1 MYTDIRE
8 RLELE
13 SALRIGIESE
23 QLLLHYQPI
32 VCLKSGAVRGVE
44 ALVRWDHPQQGLLL
58 PEHFVSLAE
67 ETGLIV
73 GVGAWVLRAAC
84 VQAAQWRAEHPALG
98 LSMAVNISGRQLHE
112 ADIVEAT
119 RQALVASGV
128 DAGAVVL
135 EITESV
141 LMEQTDTALERLR
154 ELKGL
159 GVQLAIDDFGT
170 GYSSLGYLR
179 QFPIDILKIAKPF
192 VDDVSGGLDRSALA
206 RAIVGLGDTL
216 KLRTIAEGVE
226 LAEQRSALV
235 ELGCELGQGHYFAPA
250 MPAEAL
256 DTLLRTRGR
265 AVA

>member
-13 SALRIGIESE
+13 TALRGAIDAEE
-23 QLLLHYQPI
+23 LVLHYQPI
-32 VCLKSGAVRGVE
+32 VCLRTGALRGAE
-44 ALVRWDHPQQGLLL
+44 ALVRWDHPRHGLLR
-58 PEHFVSLAE
+58 PEHFVPLAE

-73 GVGAWVLRAAC
+73 DLGAWVLRTACGEAAR
-84 VQAAQWRAEHPALG
+84 WRAAHPG
-98 LSMAVNISGRQLHE
+98 LDLSVSVNLSGRQLHDS
-112 ADIVEAT
+112 DIVAAAREAL
-119 RQALVASGV
+119 AASGV
-128 DAGAVVL
+128 DARAVVL

-141 LMEQTDTALERLR
+141 LMQQTDAALDRLR
-154 ELKGL
+154 ELKAL

-179 QFPIDILKIAKPF
+179 RFPIDILKIAKPF
-192 VDDVSGGLDRSALA
+192 VDDVAGGPEHTALA
-206 RAIVGLGDTL
+206 RAIIGLGETL

-226 LAEQRSALV
+226 LAEQRAALV

-250 MPAEAL
+250 LPAEAL
-256 DTLLRTRGR
+256 HALLAAPAR